1 MTEWIARELL
11 QLPSGFKIMLG
22 GIRAIVSTFAQTV
35 VDVAYSGAEAT
46 QIKWEEQTLNWED
59 IEG

>member
-1 MTEWIARELL
+1 
-11 QLPSGFKIMLG
+11 MLG
-22 GIRAIVSTFAQTV
+22 GIRAIVTTFAQTV
-35 VDVAYSGAEAT
+35 VDVAYSGAEAI

>member
-1 MTEWIARELL
+1 
-11 QLPSGFKIMLG
+11 MLG
-22 GIRAIVSTFAQTV
+22 GIRAIVTTFAQTV
-35 VDVAYSGAEAT
+35 VAVAYSGAEAT